1 MNREWR
7 RQEGESEYEY
17 IYRIGLEKDRIGSWQ
32 DIADLLNAE
41 LGYQYTECKYRKDFS
56 TFRKMFAANR
66 NKLIDSD
73 RALADLEER
82 ELALKR
88 EARKFYDQ
96 RQALSR
102 LVTV

>member
-1 MNREWR
+1 
-7 RQEGESEYEY
+7 
-17 IYRIGLEKDRIGSWQ
+17 
-32 DIADLLNAE
+32 
-41 LGYQYTECKYRKDFS
+41 
-56 TFRKMFAANR
+56 MFAANR

-82 ELALKR
+82 ELTLKR